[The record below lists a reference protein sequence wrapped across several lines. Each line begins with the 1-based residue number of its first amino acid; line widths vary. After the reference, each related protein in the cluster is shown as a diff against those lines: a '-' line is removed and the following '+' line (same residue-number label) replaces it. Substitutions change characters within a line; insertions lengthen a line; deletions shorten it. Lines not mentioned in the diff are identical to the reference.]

1 MHIKAKAISAVHA
14 FGAQFPNEFVSDLN
28 LLMSKHKIELNMNQF
43 LHSID
48 ASRLVFTL
56 LRDVFIRI
64 PYTVVE
70 FEPKNI
76 AKSVDTIKKWIA
88 ENFSRFTTRIW
99 NQAFYIEPIVYSRP
113 VEEQFI
119 KSCTY
124 LVENFETMFNLLK
137 VKRNE
142 ITVYSKHVDL
152 VCFDKFMSILNE
164 KRDLFSGV
172 SIESATFENDLK
184 IVQELLLFT
193 NLCLSTNSSTE
204 FDSIKHNYL
213 VENWFLKKYL
223 NVCLISLGLCKKNLI
238 GDVNVFNPLRL
249 LVQQV
254 DSKNYK

>member
-1 MHIKAKAISAVHA
+1 MISIPFKIVEFIKSNTLRYQEILNKTNRKITLDFSKPTFDLFEMNSRLVELHEYMHIKAKAISAVHA

-193 NLCLSTNSSTE
+193 NLCLSTNS
-204 FDSIKHNYL
+204 
-213 VENWFLKKYL
+213 
-223 NVCLISLGLCKKNLI
+223 
-238 GDVNVFNPLRL
+238 
-249 LVQQV
+249 
-254 DSKNYK
+254 